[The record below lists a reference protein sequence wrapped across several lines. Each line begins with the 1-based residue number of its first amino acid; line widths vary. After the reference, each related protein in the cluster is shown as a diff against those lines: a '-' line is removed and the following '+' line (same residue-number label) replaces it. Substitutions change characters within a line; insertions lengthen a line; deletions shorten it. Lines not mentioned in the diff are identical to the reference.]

1 MELLKIVGDVNIHRC
16 QTSSHQGFEKIS
28 MEKVIQYN
36 PDVILIQEKLFFD
49 KIKTSELW
57 KDIKA
62 VKNNQVY
69 LIPKKPFNW
78 FDRPP
83 SFMRIL
89 GLQWLMA
96 NIYPDY
102 YTFNEKE
109 EIKKFYKLFL
119 NVSITDEQIEN
130 ILNDL

>member
-1 MELLKIVGDVNIHRC
+1 
-16 QTSSHQGFEKIS
+16 
-28 MEKVIQYN
+28 MEKFIQYN
-36 PDVILIQEKLFFD
+36 PDVILIQEKIFFEN
-49 KIKTSELW
+49 IKNSELW

-62 VKNNQVY
+62 VKNNKVF

-102 YTFNEKE
+102 YTFDEKK

-119 NVSITDEQIEN
+119 NVSISDEQVEN